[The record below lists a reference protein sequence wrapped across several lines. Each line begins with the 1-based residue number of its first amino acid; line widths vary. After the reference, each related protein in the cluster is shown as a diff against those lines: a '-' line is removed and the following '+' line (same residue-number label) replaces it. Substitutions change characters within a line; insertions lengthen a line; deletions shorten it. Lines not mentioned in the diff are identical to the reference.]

1 MTNQLVGRVQQ
12 GLLAAHRRLLREGEV
27 ATAAVGGGK
36 LQLLI
41 FNDILVPFPK
51 SKLSKL
57 GASKKAIADSKEF
70 QWPLELV
77 WLKDDPSLGTIHV
90 LPTAIQIAT
99 KLTHT
104 HMTITDKKNQYFFDI
119 MGPSKVYNIKVN
131 TAEEKAQWL
140 RELRNAMEG
149 AKNIQQHPINK
160 VRTLPVSSLIII
172 IIITGIIVI
181 DSRCSVECRNWAT
194 VVGASSN
201 SVTRCTMRATGEAAW
216 YA

>member
-1 MTNQLVGRVQQ
+1 M
-12 GLLAAHRRLLREGEV
+12 
-27 ATAAVGGGK
+27 
-36 LQLLI
+36 I
-41 FNDILVPFPK
+41 PPSVPFP
-51 SKLSKL
+51 
-57 GASKKAIADSKEF
+57 
-70 QWPLELV
+70 
-77 WLKDDPSLGTIHV
+77 V
-90 LPTAIQIAT
+90 LPTATQITT
-99 KLTHT
+99 KLTHHRTRTTAHDTRHT
-104 HMTITDKKNQYFFDI
+104 HTTTTDKKNQYFFDI

-160 VRTLPVSSLIII
+160 VRRPSRVISIII
-172 IIITGIIVI
+172 LVT
-181 DSRCSVECRNWAT
+181 DSCCSVECRNWAS